1 MAIQVNEQLEVDE
14 NELEFSFIR
23 ATGSGGQNV
32 NKVST
37 AAQMRFD
44 IRNSRSLPH
53 YVKLKAEQLAG
64 KRLTK
69 EGVLVITANRQ
80 RTQELNRAEAIE
92 RLIALLQQ
100 ASIRQTIRRAT
111 RPTLGSKKRR
121 LENKAKRGAIKKLRG
136 KPSFE

>member
-1 MAIQVNEQLEVDE
+1 M
-14 NELEFSFIR
+14 
-23 ATGSGGQNV
+23 
-32 NKVST
+32 
-37 AAQMRFD
+37 
-44 IRNSRSLPH
+44 
-53 YVKLKAEQLAG
+53 
-64 KRLTK
+64 
-69 EGVLVITANRQ
+69 LVITANRQ